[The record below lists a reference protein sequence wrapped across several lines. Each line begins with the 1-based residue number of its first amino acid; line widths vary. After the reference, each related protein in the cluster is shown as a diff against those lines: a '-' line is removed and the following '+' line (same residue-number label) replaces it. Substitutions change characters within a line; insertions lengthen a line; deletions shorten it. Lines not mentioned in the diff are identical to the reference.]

1 MPDLTVKVRD
11 RDIII
16 SKPSQGLSITYR
28 KAPEGRLLE
37 ALDSIRGRLDNEKLI
52 FLVRAWK
59 AALGQART
67 LGWLN

>member
-1 MPDLTVKVRD
+1 MPDLTVEVHNRN
-11 RDIII
+11 III
-16 SKPSQGLSITYR
+16 AKPSQGLSITYR

-37 ALDSIRGRLDNEKLI
+37 ALDPIRGRLDTEKLI

-59 AALGQART
+59 VALEQART